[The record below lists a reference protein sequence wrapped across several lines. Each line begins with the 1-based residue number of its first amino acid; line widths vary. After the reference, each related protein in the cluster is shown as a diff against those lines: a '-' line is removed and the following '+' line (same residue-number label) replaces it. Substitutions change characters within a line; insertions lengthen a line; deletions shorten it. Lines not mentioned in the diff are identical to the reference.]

1 MAENSS
7 FSLGY
12 LICVIF
18 IFCIYIAA
26 NSYPVY
32 LSMGSSFYLLAA
44 FSFLLNCA
52 FIPSLIAVVLLPRF
66 RRTCG
71 FVLLIFGVLLLP
83 FSTLMLYGLARR
95 NSQLRFASLKRWDG
109 VENEPPGKYVLYI
122 PMRRIYKVAA
132 GMVMYGT
139 VTLFY
144 PSRIIGCF
152 IVPVG
157 LIYLVNIFRVH
168 DKYQIA
174 LNGENLLLTPSF
186 FADTYIV
193 PLSECRFRLIFRD
206 TLEITVNHITVVIRK
221 AKEQNGDHFLATVNA
236 ICQKSG
242 VAGWRAI
249 LLSDIPD

>member
-12 LICVIF
+12 LVCVIF

-32 LSMGSSFYLLAA
+32 LSMGSSFYLLAV

-71 FVLLIFGVLLLP
+71 FILLIFGLLLLP
-83 FSTLMLYGLARR
+83 FSALMLYGLARR

-109 VENEPPGKYVLYI
+109 VVNDPPGKYYLSI
-122 PMRRIYKVAA
+122 PMKKIFNVAA
-132 GMVMYGT
+132 ILFTYGMVS
-139 VTLFY
+139 LFY

-152 IVPVG
+152 IAPIG
-157 LIYLVNIFRVH
+157 LIYLVNIFRAR

-174 LNGENLLLTPSF
+174 LYGENLLLTPSF

-193 PLSECRFRLIFRD
+193 PLTECRLRLIFRD
-206 TLEITVNHITVVIRK
+206 TLEITVNHISVVIRK
-221 AKEQNGDHFLATVNA
+221 AKEQDADYFLATVNA

-242 VAGWRAI
+242 IAGWRDI
-249 LLSDIPD
+249 LVSDIPD